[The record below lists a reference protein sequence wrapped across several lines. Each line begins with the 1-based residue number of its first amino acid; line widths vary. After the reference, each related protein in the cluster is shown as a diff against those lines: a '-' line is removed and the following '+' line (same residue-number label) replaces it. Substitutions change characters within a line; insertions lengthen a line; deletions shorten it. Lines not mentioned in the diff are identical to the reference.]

1 MTISV
6 NETSDLASV
15 WKATMG
21 ELELQMTRATF
32 NTQLKGA
39 QFVQAKDDVLI
50 IGVRNELVVDWL
62 ENRLKGTIE
71 RTLTAVA
78 GRPLTCQFVVHS
90 DDPYLRD
97 DTPPKIESQPIA
109 PDTEPQHNG
118 NGNGHFPLHPDGY
131 GGNLTMDARQELLQ
145 RIRARE
151 EPGRGRPLQLPMEV
165 AAPPDDGAVIDLVE
179 DDPLF
184 AHVRTSHYA
193 VRFWRPLIGVIPFSL
208 WELLRSYHFFVK
220 HHNGEWPSI
229 KLLMDS
235 LGISRHV
242 LLGRAA
248 CKGREAQIGAIEVLE
263 REGVLQHHT
272 KGDGRHQVHYFTRV
286 RQQLPILTPYQV
298 NQLTELKQEEHRR
311 FLSYYGFNEAK
322 WLGISYQSE
331 LLRGAGEEGS

>member
-50 IGVRNELVVDWL
+50 IGVRNELVIDWL
-62 ENRLKGTIE
+62 ENRLRGTIE

-78 GRPLTCQFVVHS
+78 GRPLTCEFVVYS
-90 DDPYLRD
+90 DYPQGSRPEILNLADEKP
-97 DTPPKIESQPIA
+97 EMSEQPR
-109 PDTEPQHNG
+109 T
-118 NGNGHFPLHPDGY
+118 NGNGHFPLHQDGY
-131 GGNLTMDARQELLQ
+131 GGNLTADARQALLQ
-145 RIRARE
+145 RIKARE
-151 EPGRGRPLQLPMEV
+151 EPGRGRPLQFPME
-165 AAPPDDGAVIDLVE
+165 AADPPGDAAIIDMVE

-220 HHNGEWPSI
+220 HHKGEWPSI

-235 LGISRHV
+235 LDVSRHI

-248 CKGREAQIGAIEVLE
+248 CKGRDTQVGAIDVLE
-263 REGVLQHHT
+263 QAGILQHHT
-272 KGDGRHQVHYFTRV
+272 KGNGRHQVHYFTRV

-322 WLGISYQSE
+322 WLEISYQSE
-331 LLRGAGEEGS
+331 LLRGTGEEGS